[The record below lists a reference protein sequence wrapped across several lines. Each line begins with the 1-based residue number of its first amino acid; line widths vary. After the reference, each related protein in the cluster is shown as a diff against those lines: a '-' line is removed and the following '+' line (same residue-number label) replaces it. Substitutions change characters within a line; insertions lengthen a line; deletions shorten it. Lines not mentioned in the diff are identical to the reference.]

1 MKLLG
6 CLIYLISQVT
16 LGKSNSPFNEFLEV
30 SLYNPSFT
38 FMDG

>member
-1 MKLLG
+1 MRKG
-6 CLIYLISQVT
+6 YLI
-16 LGKSNSPFNEFLEV
+16 LGKSNSPFREFLEA